1 MEAGRW
7 KPEGGSRMVEAGW
20 WKPDGGSWKVE
31 AGRWKPEG
39 GSRMVEA
46 GRWKLEGGAD
56 GEDYIRSENILPNQY
71 FWLRMQ
77 DFTALSQLILKIP
90 LLISSLQ
97 FVSSTVSLS
106 LKPWTN

>member
-1 MEAGRW
+1 MAGSGMW
-7 KPEGGSRMVEAGW
+7 KLEGGSR
-20 WKPDGGSWKVE
+20 KVE

-39 GSRMVEA
+39 G
-46 GRWKLEGGAD
+46 
-56 GEDYIRSENILPNQY
+56 RSGDVYVKSEINIPNQY

-77 DFTALSQLILKIP
+77 DFTASLQLILTTS

-106 LKPWTN
+106 LQPWTN